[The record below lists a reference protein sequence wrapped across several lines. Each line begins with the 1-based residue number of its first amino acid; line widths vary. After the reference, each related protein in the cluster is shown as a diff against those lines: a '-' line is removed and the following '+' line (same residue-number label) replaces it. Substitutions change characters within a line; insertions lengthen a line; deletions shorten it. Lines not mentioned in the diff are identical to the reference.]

1 MADGAESTDEPTD
14 GPESMAVEPPDDL
27 DLTAREFGPNAAW
40 QADEAPTPPI
50 TPVAVADEVTG
61 GSVAASEGELAGPA
75 PVVVEAPPAPAPAPP
90 VAVES
95 VAAAEAPPV
104 PRDVPQL
111 ELTAPEFSAEEDA
124 ATPAFDLAAEL
135 SEALSEESTPTA
147 VRSGSTDDE
156 GFSALFR
163 EFKRG
168 VSRTL
173 DEGDVETHF
182 DLGIAYREM
191 GLFEDAIG
199 EFRYA
204 LGSGARRLDALQ
216 MMGLCALDAGRG
228 ADAVGHLEQAL
239 ASPELP
245 DGREAPLRYDLGRVY
260 EAIGD
265 RARAIEVLERVVA
278 LDAGFQD
285 AAERLEALR
294 SAPAAKPKA
303 DSEEREAYESFDDL
317 IAQTADEAPAE
328 AEPVAETYESFDEFQ
343 GDADAEADD
352 VALGEVEAFVA
363 AEAEIEAPVVAEAV
377 EPEPEPEPVVVVEE
391 APVEPEAP
399 RRKRKISFF

>member
-1 MADGAESTDEPTD
+1 
-14 GPESMAVEPPDDL
+14 
-27 DLTAREFGPNAAW
+27 
-40 QADEAPTPPI
+40 
-50 TPVAVADEVTG
+50 
-61 GSVAASEGELAGPA
+61 
-75 PVVVEAPPAPAPAPP
+75 
-90 VAVES
+90 
-95 VAAAEAPPV
+95 
-104 PRDVPQL
+104 
-111 ELTAPEFSAEEDA
+111 
-124 ATPAFDLAAEL
+124 
-135 SEALSEESTPTA
+135 
-147 VRSGSTDDE
+147 
-156 GFSALFR
+156 
-163 EFKRG
+163 
-168 VSRTL
+168 
-173 DEGDVETHF
+173 
-182 DLGIAYREM
+182 M

-204 LGSGARRLDALQ
+204 LGSGARRLDALH

-265 RARAIEVLERVVA
+265 RARAIDVLERVVA

-294 SAPAAKPKA
+294 SAPPVEPEA
-303 DSEEREAYESFDDL
+303 DAEEREAYESFDDL
-317 IAQTADEAPAE
+317 IAQTADEAPAQ

-343 GDADAEADD
+343 GDHDAEADA
-352 VALGEVEAFVA
+352 VASDAVVEAEASVA
-363 AEAEIEAPVVAEAV
+363 AEAEPEAPVVAEAV
-377 EPEPEPEPVVVVEE
+377 EPEPEPFVEPEPAAVVEE